1 MADRPLRVVARI
13 NAKSDKVDEVRELL
27 SALVEPTRKEV
38 GCITYELLQNRNDP
52 TDFTFVEE
60 WASESAF
67 DSHGI
72 SDHIK
77 ALAPKLQ
84 PIVTEPPDIRIYSL
98 VV

>member
-13 NAKSDKVDEVRELL
+13 NARSDRVDEVRELL

-60 WASESAF
+60 WASESTF
-67 DSHGI
+67 DGHSI

-98 VV
+98 VD

>member
-1 MADRPLRVVARI
+1 MAEGPLRVVARI
-13 NAKSDKVDEVRELL
+13 KAKPDKIDEVRELL
-27 SALVEPTRKEV
+27 SALVEQTRKES
-38 GCITYELLQNRNDP
+38 GCITYDLLQNRNDP

-60 WASESAF
+60 WASDSAL
-67 DSHGI
+67 DSHSI

-98 VV
+98 VE

>member
-1 MADRPLRVVARI
+1 MAEGPLRVVARI
-13 NAKSDKVDEVRELL
+13 NAKPDKIDEVRELL
-27 SALVEPTRKEV
+27 SALVEQTRQEP
-38 GCITYELLQNRNDP
+38 GCITYDLLQNRNDP

-60 WASESAF
+60 WASDSAL
-67 DSHGI
+67 DSHSI

-98 VV
+98 VE

>member
-1 MADRPLRVVARI
+1 MAEGPLRVVARI
-13 NAKSDKVDEVRELL
+13 QAKSDKTDEVSELL
-27 SALVEPTRKEV
+27 SALVEPTRKEP

-60 WASESAF
+60 WASDAAL
-67 DSHGI
+67 DSHAI

-98 VV
+98 VE